1 MPKYKTK
8 KARTK
13 ERRRKATL
21 QTVPRDKRILY
32 RWARRGTDKD
42 YAKLNSL
49 ANRKLL
55 DAPSWV
61 DVSTVKDLGKV
72 GQQGMSQLIHKQ
84 QPERPADDQPDY
96 WGGKYVHKLTDAL
109 SWLFTQAQGGKEAPV
124 PWFGALPQYGLKP
137 FKGESMTEVD
147 EQYAR
152 VLSAGYKHVGK
163 REAEALGWRRVP
175 EFDSEYVSV
184 WDNPDGHRYIVVRGT
199 DFGRKQDV
207 LHDINIARWGTT
219 VDAVGHHLQDILDK
233 TEPSRIVDVGAHSLG
248 TVLAL
253 EAYKNNP
260 DLQNRIHITRL
271 YNPAYNPQLIASGQM
286 PSVAKS
292 FEKDPRVRY
301 FINLG
306 DVVSSGGFGTE
317 GPKNV
322 VYRTPLYNTVH
333 YKHTGGGLDPYHN
346 HVLRQW
352 EGPYWDG
359 HTEPEMP
366 FSQRTMEE
374 RQRETGL
381 PEERLRQ
388 LEQPFPFE
396 VKTPAEIS
404 SDVQKRDAAHY
415 VGVADRDFAA
425 PEVFDYRDDEFLADL
440 QQRFG
445 VPGP

>member
-1 MPKYKTK
+1 M
-8 KARTK
+8 
-13 ERRRKATL
+13 

-32 RWARRGTDKD
+32 RWARRGSIND
-42 YAKLNSL
+42 YEKLNKL

-55 DAPSWV
+55 EAPSWV
-61 DVSTVKDLGKV
+61 DVNTLKDIGKV
-72 GQQGMSQLIHKQ
+72 GHAGMSQLIRKQ
-84 QPERPADDQPDY
+84 QPQRPEDDQPDY

-109 SWLFTQAQGGKEAPV
+109 SWLFSQAQGGTSAPV
-124 PWFGALPQYGLKP
+124 PWFGALPQYALKP

-163 REAEALGWRRVP
+163 REAEALGWHRVP
-175 EFDSEYVSV
+175 KWDSEYVSV

-199 DFGRKQDV
+199 DFGHKQDV
-207 LHDINIARWGTT
+207 MHDINIARWGTT
-219 VDAVGHHLQDILDK
+219 VDAVGRDLQNILDD

-271 YNPAYNPQLIASGQM
+271 YNPQLIASGMM
-286 PSVAKS
+286 PSVAKA

-306 DVVSSGGFGTE
+306 DLVSSGGFGTE

-322 VYRTPLYNTVH
+322 VYRTPLYNSIH
-333 YKHTGGGLDPYHN
+333 YKDTGGGLDPYHN

-359 HTEPEMP
+359 ETEGEMP
-366 FSQRTMEE
+366 FDERTMFEKE
-374 RQRETGL
+374 QETGL
-381 PEERLRQ
+381 SE
-388 LEQPFPFE
+388 
-396 VKTPAEIS
+396 
-404 SDVQKRDAAHY
+404 D
-415 VGVADRDFAA
+415 G
-425 PEVFDYRDDEFLADL
+425 
-440 QQRFG
+440 
-445 VPGP
+445 